1 MTKDKLSKYLFNLKE
16 LACKACSGEEEKCFS
31 CGMKLGTILR
41 ILDYHFSISEQ
52 ERKEAREAI
61 SKHVPKTGLG
71 YFVGG
76 SYHSPIIGPTG
87 FCARQQLF
95 SNVNV
100 HISSSFQNREF
111 LPFVRLNVVRTS

>member
-76 SYHSPIIGPTG
+76 NIVYS
-87 FCARQQLF
+87 L
-95 SNVNV
+95 NDKVVNTILKV
-100 HISSSFQNREF
+100 LGGEK
-111 LPFVRLNVVRTS
+111 